1 MQTRIAVALA
11 AAAPL
16 LWAPV
21 RSHAQDF
28 WSRDFIAPGTE
39 TWTIDVGGIVN
50 RFDSTL
56 RLNGENSRGT
66 DINLENNDLDRNLSS
81 FEAGLSWRFLP
92 RHRLDVRYYG
102 TKRDGSRS
110 YNSEIDIGDAT
121 FPVGA
126 NVSVQSKN
134 EIFDVNYRY
143 SIAKDTASEIALL
156 AGLYGGRVS
165 YDVDAVGVSNGVQ
178 RTYHKSVSTTI
189 PLPVLGASF
198 DWYPD
203 PQWKLSAELAGMK
216 AKIGDVDG
224 HAYLAAG
231 AVEYMVVRNFGVGLR
246 YGYTDVKADVS
257 KTEFNGTLAFKI
269 NAVSAY
275 AKFVF

>member
-1 MQTRIAVALA
+1 MQTRLAVALA

-16 LWAPV
+16 LWAPA

-28 WSRDFIAPGTE
+28 MSRDFIAPGTE
-39 TWTIDVGGIVN
+39 TWTIDLGGILN

-56 RLNGENSRGT
+56 RLDGENSRGT

-81 FEAGLSWRFLP
+81 FEAGLTWRFLP
-92 RHRLDVRYYG
+92 RHRLDALYYG
-102 TKRDGSRS
+102 AKRDGSRDVS
-110 YNSEIDIGDAT
+110 GEVDIGDAT

-126 NVSVQSKN
+126 NVTVHSKN

-143 SIAKDTASEIALL
+143 SIVKDPGHEIGLL
-156 AGLYGGRVS
+156 AGLYGGKVS
-165 YDVDAVGVSNGVQ
+165 YDVDAVGVSNGGQ
-178 RTYHKSVSTTI
+178 RTFHKSVSTTI

-203 PQWKLSAELAGMK
+203 LQWKLSAEFAGMK

-224 HAYLAAG
+224 HAYLAAA
-231 AVEYMVVRNFGVGLR
+231 AVEYMIVRNLGVGLR
-246 YGYTDVKADVS
+246 YGYTDVKADVT
-257 KTEFNGTLAFKI
+257 KDNFNGTLAFKI